1 MMTRYVLIFNAVFFC
16 LMAITFGLESAFEIR
31 NFDIPVVIF
40 AALAAFVCGKVF
52 NKFENRELNKSERQ
66 QFSIYA
72 TFSNLA
78 LMLLGTL
85 IIGAFQGHDILSSFE
100 KMIASL
106 DVIKAV
112 VAVTTVFLMYYFVLY
127 FLFRPYK
134 KP

>member
-1 MMTRYVLIFNAVFFC
+1 
-16 LMAITFGLESAFEIR
+16 MAIIFGLKSAFEIR
-31 NFDIPVVIF
+31 NFDIPVIIF
-40 AALAAFVCGKVF
+40 AALAAFICGIAF
-52 NKFENRELNKSERQ
+52 DKFETRELTKTERR

-72 TFSNLA
+72 TLSNLS

-100 KMIASL
+100 KMIGSL
-106 DVIKAV
+106 DVFKAV